1 MQSILPITDFS
12 IPHKTKEQAL
22 LMMPLGH
29 FQLNHLPGSSLL
41 LKAGQHKLDSVEER
55 RSCLKVGGKEWNG
68 SGGDKKGR

>member
-41 LKAGQHKLDSVEER
+41 LKAGQHKLDSVRFFWRGAQSWVGREIGVDLR
-55 RSCLKVGGKEWNG
+55 RKLE
-68 SGGDKKGR
+68 